1 MLAFINHFIINTV
14 DFLNTFIAN
23 CETKFIA
30 FETKLQHVESSL
42 LIIESKLASVPDTFV
57 DLNDRKASQQE
68 PVKVETKPE
77 ATEVAS
83 NKEEVTIPD
92 NNNRQQEKEKAS
104 EIWKEVDKLDVD
116 NNTEAISEE
125 VKGVK
130 VSEDA
135 RYKKYFKM
143 LQFGVPA
150 PAVKLKMKAEGV
162 DGSLLE

>member
-14 DFLNTFIAN
+14 DFLNKFIAN

-42 LIIESKLASVPDTFV
+42 LIIESKLASVPDSYIEP
-57 DLNDRKASQQE
+57 KEGKMQE
-68 PVKVETKPE
+68 ATKVESTAAPPKETEEQQSSQNVPE
-77 ATEVAS
+77 DKKTEINESKTV
-83 NKEEVTIPD
+83 D
-92 NNNRQQEKEKAS
+92 
-104 EIWKEVDKLDVD
+104 EVDVD
-116 NNTEAISEE
+116 GKTEIIEEE

-130 VSEDA
+130 ISEDA

-150 PAVKLKMKAEGV
+150 PAVKLKMAAEGV

>member
-14 DFLNTFIAN
+14 DFLNKFIAN

-42 LIIESKLASVPDTFV
+42 LIIEAKLASVPDTFI
-57 DLNDRKASQQE
+57 DSKDRKTPQPE
-68 PVKVETKPE
+68 PVKVEPQIETTEGTTKEVEKVSENKNQQPQEEKVAETKADGDEVDVDNKPE
-77 ATEVAS
+77 A
-83 NKEEVTIPD
+83 
-92 NNNRQQEKEKAS
+92 
-104 EIWKEVDKLDVD
+104 
-116 NNTEAISEE
+116 ISDE

-162 DGSLLE
+162 DGSFLE